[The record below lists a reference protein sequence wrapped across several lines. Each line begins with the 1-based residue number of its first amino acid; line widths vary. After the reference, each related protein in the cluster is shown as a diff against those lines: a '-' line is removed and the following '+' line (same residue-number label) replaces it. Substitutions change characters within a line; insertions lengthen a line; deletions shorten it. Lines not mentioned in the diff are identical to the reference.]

1 MISVEE
7 IHALENKRKTIKKE
21 IYTKIYEDISRKIR
35 SAVGIGHKQ
44 IIVRV
49 PGYIFGYPTY
59 DHNRACQYMKRQLEH
74 SGFIVHVFAQGE
86 LYISWQKKEKQ
97 EKLPPRGHHQGEEK
111 DEEDFPTFV
120 NLKKIAKK
128 LRKQ

>member
-7 IHALENKRKTIKKE
+7 ILSLEKKRKIIKKE

-35 SAVGIGHKQ
+35 SAVSIGHKQ

-49 PGYIFGYPTY
+49 PSYLFGYPTY
-59 DHNRACQYMKRQLEH
+59 DHSKASIYMKRQLEH
-74 SGFIVHVFAQGE
+74 SGFFVTVLSPGE
-86 LYISWQKKEKQ
+86 LYISWK
-97 EKLPPRGHHQGEEK
+97 REEK
-111 DEEDFPTFV
+111 KQTPLPKYEQHAEEDEDFPTFV
-120 NLKKIAKK
+120 NLKKIANK

>member
-7 IHALENKRKTIKKE
+7 IHSLENKRKTIKKE

-35 SAVGIGHKQ
+35 AAVGLGHKQ
-44 IIVRV
+44 IIVHI
-49 PGYIFGYPTY
+49 PGYLFGYPTY
-59 DHNRACQYMKRQLEH
+59 DHRKASIYMKRQLEH
-74 SGFIVHVFAQGE
+74 SGFFVTVLSPGE
-86 LYISWQKKEKQ
+86 LYISWKREDNKQ
-97 EKLPPRGHHQGEEK
+97 TPLPKYDQQE

-120 NLKKIAKK
+120 NLKKVANK

>member
-21 IYTKIYEDISRKIR
+21 IYTKIYEEISRKIR
-35 SAVGIGHKQ
+35 TAVSVGHKQ
-44 IIVRV
+44 IITRV

-59 DHNRACQYMKRQLEH
+59 DHNKACQYMKRQLVH
-74 SGFIVHVFAQGE
+74 SGFIVHIFAQGD
-86 LYISWQKKEKQ
+86 LYISWNKEDKQ
-97 EKLPPRGHHQGEEK
+97 AKEPPPRHQNAEQE
-111 DEEDFPTFV
+111 EEDFPTFV
-120 NLKKIAKK
+120 NLKKIANK